1 MMNMKNWG
9 RRALTVMLAGT
20 LAATV
25 AAPTAFAAT
34 ADAYKPT
41 EYRVTVY
48 AGNQGKVS
56 LGDADQAAESVQLDP
71 AVGLNGVADF
81 SDIEYTVEN
90 EKYYAKG
97 IRVAGLDNVRSD
109 KNTDTVDA
117 EGNPVNTAGVDTM
130 LYAVPTPD
138 GGLGNTSVPITEDT
152 DFVVAYGILANRVA
166 YTVNYV
172 DADGNPLMDSQT
184 FFGDIG
190 DRPATTPVYI
200 ENYLPQASV
209 VLLTLSE
216 DEAKNVITF
225 RYTRLAEGATT
236 EQQPSGRVDV
246 ITSDGSRATG
256 VYTTAITEQEAVAAA
271 NQAATR
277 AAAADPAN
285 PIEATP
291 LTTDAGTQVIAE
303 DGTPLDA
310 PDVETINDDENALA
324 SGQQPGDSTPVAN
337 TAWIPWAVA
346 AVVLACLIA
355 FILLRA
361 RKEQQGE
368 EAQQA

>member
-1 MMNMKNWG
+1 M
-9 RRALTVMLAGT
+9 
-20 LAATV
+20 
-25 AAPTAFAAT
+25 
-34 ADAYKPT
+34 
-41 EYRVTVY
+41 
-48 AGNQGKVS
+48 
-56 LGDADQAAESVQLDP
+56 
-71 AVGLNGVADF
+71 
-81 SDIEYTVEN
+81 
-90 EKYYAKG
+90 
-97 IRVAGLDNVRSD
+97 
-109 KNTDTVDA
+109 
-117 EGNPVNTAGVDTM
+117 
-130 LYAVPTPD
+130 
-138 GGLGNTSVPITEDT
+138 
-152 DFVVAYGILANRVA
+152 
-166 YTVNYV
+166 NYV

-225 RYTRLAEGATT
+225 RYTRLAEGTTT

-246 ITSDGSRATG
+246 ITSDGSRAPG

-277 AAAADPAN
+277 AATADPAN

-346 AVVLACLIA
+346 AAVLACLIA
-355 FILLRA
+355 VILLRA